1 MVSLHEKF
9 GNHNLQFYV
18 TFQNRVCSVPESLDN
33 SIFEMAST
41 AEEAE
46 QKAVRHT
53 LNCLKT
59 NFDHIEIHS
68 IDTDVLIQL
77 LANVADEVPFCN
89 ENPRPRIYFKLV
101 TPNASWFDVVSLIEL
116 LGTDVCK
123 ALPFFFGITG
133 CDSVESFNGKG
144 KCTFFDAWMKSADKD
159 SITQLFI
166 KLGNM
171 PEKAD
176 VDMSIIETLV
186 KQVYYRNVRNSDTTS
201 LNQLRKYQFMS
212 TTSNDVRKIA
222 PSSDALYMHSLRA
235 AYTSRHNV
243 GVHLE
248 RRDVRPRL
256 VTEP

>member
-1 MVSLHEKF
+1 M
-9 GNHNLQFYV
+9 
-18 TFQNRVCSVPESLDN
+18 
-33 SIFEMAST
+33 
-41 AEEAE
+41 
-46 QKAVRHT
+46 
-53 LNCLKT
+53 
-59 NFDHIEIHS
+59 
-68 IDTDVLIQL
+68 
-77 LANVADEVPFCN
+77 
-89 ENPRPRIYFKLV
+89 
-101 TPNASWFDVVSLIEL
+101 
-116 LGTDVCK
+116 CK

-144 KCTFFDAWMKSADKD
+144 KCTFFDARVKSADKD

-186 KQVYYRNVRNSDTTS
+186 KQVYYGNVRNSDTTS